1 MAVCTCAGIFFNFQF
16 QITLLS
22 PNIHFPQYTC
32 TPKDYINT
40 YINNSVN
47 LSNVMGANG
56 AGNPVGFMGSL
67 SDTLNIIYHNRG
79 ARVQGV
85 QQ

>member
-1 MAVCTCAGIFFNFQF
+1 MYTKRLHQHIHKQF
-16 QITLLS
+16 SESIQ
-22 PNIHFPQYTC
+22 
-32 TPKDYINT
+32 
-40 YINNSVN
+40 
-47 LSNVMGANG
+47 VMGANG

>member
-1 MAVCTCAGIFFNFQF
+1 MLIECHWCDFVPPYGDTDMGQYFNFQF

-47 LSNVMGANG
+47 LSIGSCNG
-56 AGNPVGFMGSL
+56 LLPYSTKPLPRPLL
-67 SDTLNIIYHNRG
+67 SYH
-79 ARVQGV
+79 Q
-85 QQ
+85 